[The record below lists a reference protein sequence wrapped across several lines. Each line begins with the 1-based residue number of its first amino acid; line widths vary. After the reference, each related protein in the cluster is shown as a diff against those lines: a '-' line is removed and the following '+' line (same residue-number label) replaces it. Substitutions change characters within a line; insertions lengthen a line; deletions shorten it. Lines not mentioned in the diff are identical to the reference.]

1 MPTSS
6 DRALPAARLK
16 AAPAQGR
23 RLALALALA
32 GATMTVA
39 PPALAAGA
47 AGLDAFEGLLP
58 ADASPIADAELAR
71 MHGRFVTA
79 GQVMYFGIE
88 MVSEWST
95 AAGDSVT
102 AGLNLAMDFSSRQPQ
117 ISYRPTVH
125 VLPRQGADPL
135 ANPQGEA
142 SIHNQG
148 MADTTGL
155 GQIIQVTGDGN
166 SIRNGFTLSVN
177 TGGRLA
183 TNDAGNTASTGV
195 EGLTAAVH
203 AETGALGL
211 RINMPGHG
219 EVSQLM
225 GSTGIQQS
233 AAVWGHA
240 NQIRSHINLQMDFRQ
255 RDLLIDQSIN
265 PRHLTRGLPGQ

>member
-1 MPTSS
+1 M
-6 DRALPAARLK
+6 
-16 AAPAQGR
+16 
-23 RLALALALA
+23 ALALALA
-32 GATMTVA
+32 GATMTLA
-39 PPALAAGA
+39 SPGRAAGA
-47 AGLDAFEGLLP
+47 EGLDAFEGLLP
-58 ADASPIADAELAR
+58 ADASPIADAELAG

-95 AAGDSVT
+95 AAGDNVT
-102 AGLNLAMDFSSRQPQ
+102 AGLNLAMDFSTRQPRV
-117 ISYRPTVH
+117 SYRPTVH
-125 VLPRQGADPL
+125 VLSRQGADPL

-148 MADTTGL
+148 LAGTTGL
-155 GQIIQVTGDGN
+155 GQIIQVTGDSN

-183 TNDAGNTASTGV
+183 TNDADATASAGV
-195 EGLTAAVH
+195 EGLTTAVY
-203 AETGALGL
+203 ADTGALGL

-240 NQIRSHINLQMDFRQ
+240 NQIRSHINLQMDFGQ
-255 RDLLIDQSIN
+255 SNLLIDQAIN
-265 PRHLTRGLPGQ
+265 PSHLTRGLPGQ

>member
-6 DRALPAARLK
+6 DRAPPAARLK
-16 AAPAQGR
+16 T
-23 RLALALALA
+23 ALVLALA
-32 GATMTVA
+32 GATMALA
-39 PPALAAGA
+39 PPGRAAGA
-47 AGLDAFEGLLP
+47 EGLDAFEGLLP

-117 ISYRPTVH
+117 VSYRPTVH

-142 SIHNQG
+142 GIHNQG
-148 MADTTGL
+148 LAGTTGL

-183 TNDAGNTASTGV
+183 TDDAGTTQSAGV

-203 AETGALGL
+203 ADTGALGL
-211 RINMPGHG
+211 RIKMPGHG

-240 NQIRSHINLQMDFRQ
+240 NQIRSHINLQMDFARSN
-255 RDLLIDQSIN
+255 LLIDQAIN
-265 PRHLTRGLPGQ
+265 PSHLTRGLPGQ

>member
-1 MPTSS
+1 MPTFS
-6 DRALPAARLK
+6 DRGPSALLDR
-16 AAPAQGR
+16 APPRHRA
-23 RLALALALA
+23 LALAIALA
-32 GATMTVA
+32 GATLTLA
-39 PPALAAGA
+39 PGHADAGMH
-47 AGLDAFEGLLP
+47 DEFNTLLP
-58 ADASPIADAELAR
+58 AGASPVSDAELAE

-95 AAGDSVT
+95 AAGDNVT
-102 AGLNLAMDFSSRQPQ
+102 AGLNLAMDFSTRQPQ
-117 ISYRPTVH
+117 VSYRPTVH
-125 VLPRQGADPL
+125 VLSRQGEDPL
-135 ANPQGEA
+135 ANPQGES

-148 MADTTGL
+148 MAGTTGL
-155 GQIIQVTGDGN
+155 GQIIQVTGDSN

-183 TNDAGNTASTGV
+183 TNEPGTPSTGA
-195 EGLTAAVH
+195 EGLTGEVY

-240 NQIRSHINLQMDFRQ
+240 NQIRSHINLQMDFGQ
-255 RDLLIDQSIN
+255 GDLLIDQSIN
-265 PRHLTRGLPGQ
+265 PSNLTRGLPGQ